1 MTAIARSV
9 PGFSLKRAVLAVLAA
24 LSLTS
29 CGINSVPTAEEQ
41 VNAAWGNLQADLQRR
56 ADLVPNLVATVKG
69 YAQQEKTVLTEV
81 TEARAKATS
90 IQLNAGDLNDPA
102 KVKAFAD
109 AQNQLGGSL
118 GRLIAT
124 FEAYPDL
131 KSNQNFLALQ
141 DQLEGTENRINAS
154 RRDYNEAVRQYNT
167 LIRTFPTAI
176 GAKVFYGA
184 KPKVPFEASAAAQ
197 QAPTV
202 NFGDG
207 S

>member
-1 MTAIARSV
+1 MTALRRFGLVA
-9 PGFSLKRAVLAVLAA
+9 PLAA
-24 LSLTS
+24 LSLTG
-29 CGINSVPTAEEQ
+29 CGLNSVPTAEEQ
-41 VNAAWGNLQADLQRR
+41 VNAKWGDLQADYQRR
-56 ADLVPNLVATVKG
+56 SDLIPNLVNTVKG

-90 IQLNAGDLNDPA
+90 IQLNAGDLSDPA
-102 KVKAFAD
+102 KVQAFQN
-109 AQNQLGGSL
+109 AQNQLGGSV
-118 GRLIAT
+118 GRLLAS

-154 RRDYNEAVRQYNT
+154 RRDYNQAVQQYNT
-167 LIRTFPTAI
+167 LIRTFPSAI
-176 GAKVFYGA
+176 GAKIFYGA

-202 NFGDG
+202 NFNA

>member
-1 MTAIARSV
+1 MT
-9 PGFSLKRAVLAVLAA
+9 VLRRFGLLAPLAA
-24 LSLTS
+24 LSLAG
-29 CGINSVPTAEEQ
+29 CGINSIPTADEQ
-41 VNAAWGNLQADLQRR
+41 VNASWGNLQADYQRR
-56 ADLVPNLVATVKG
+56 ADLIPNLVNTVKG
-69 YAQQEKTVLTEV
+69 YAQQEKTVLTQV
-81 TEARAKATS
+81 TEARAKASS
-90 IQLNAGDLNDPA
+90 IQLNAGDLTDPA
-102 KVKAFAD
+102 KVQAFQS
-109 AQNQLGGSL
+109 AQNQLGGSV
-118 GRLIAT
+118 GRLLAT

-184 KPKVPFEASAAAQ
+184 KPKVPFEAAAGSQ
-197 QAPTV
+197 QAPSV
-202 NFGDG
+202 NFNA

>member
-1 MTAIARSV
+1 MTALRRF
-9 PGFSLKRAVLAVLAA
+9 GLLAPLAA
-24 LSLTS
+24 VSLTG

-41 VNAAWGNLQADLQRR
+41 VNAAWGNLQADYQRR
-56 ADLVPNLVATVKG
+56 ADLIPNLVATVKG
-69 YAQQEKTVLTEV
+69 YAQQEKTVLTQV

-90 IQLNAGDLNDPA
+90 IQLNAGDLSDPA
-102 KVKAFAD
+102 KVQAFAN
-109 AQNQLGGSL
+109 AQGQLSGSL
-118 GRLIAT
+118 GRLLAS

-154 RRDYNEAVRQYNT
+154 RRDYNESVQRYNT

-184 KPKVPFEASAAAQ
+184 KPKVPFEASTKAQ
-197 QAPTV
+197 DAPTV
-202 NFGDG
+202 DFNTTG
-207 S
+207 